1 MNDRYDINRNRIISQ
16 RSLRTFDRNVFPPNL
31 IPTGFAGESIPR
43 TFCIRNEIFPLVFDL
58 YLYTYICIHIVS
70 KFICFVPWI
79 EYAGIFGFVRSRRK
93 RWKNFDSFARD
104 CKLLFI
110 VWEKIS
116 RLMKRLWELLD
127 TLWETTPSLI
137 TLNGNNR
144 FVFSCESQIRY
155 HFPVVWFQIYNRLR
169 KKIFS
174 KINSSISKR
183 LFPFF
188 TTQLSV
194 KFDNSSAIVS
204 NKLETIILNAWVH
217 MIPINE

>member
-1 MNDRYDINRNRIISQ
+1 MIDTILIEIVLYRSDLFAPSIEMFFPQIWFQQDLAANRSPA
-16 RSLRTFDRNVFPPNL
+16 L
-31 IPTGFAGESIPR
+31 FASVMKYS
-43 TFCIRNEIFPLVFDL
+43 PLFS
-58 YLYTYICIHIVS
+58 TYIYIRIYMYPYS
-70 KFICFVPWI
+70 FEIYSFRSMNWI
-79 EYAGIFGFVRSRRK
+79 RGNFRVRSISAKEMKEFR
-93 RWKNFDSFARD
+93 
-104 CKLLFI
+104 LFR
-110 VWEKIS
+110 S
-116 RLMKRLWELLD
+116 RLQITFYCLGKNIKVNEKLWELLD
-127 TLWETTPSLI
+127 ALWETTPFLI
-137 TLNGNNR
+137 ILNGNNR

-188 TTQLSV
+188 TTHLSV

>member
-1 MNDRYDINRNRIISQ
+1 MYPYSFEIYLFRSMNW
-16 RSLRTFDRNVFPPNL
+16 
-31 IPTGFAGESIPR
+31 
-43 TFCIRNEIFPLVFDL
+43 IRGNFR
-58 YLYTYICIHIVS
+58 
-70 KFICFVPWI
+70 
-79 EYAGIFGFVRSRRK
+79 VRSISAKEMKEFRLFRS
-93 RWKNFDSFARD
+93 R
-104 CKLLFI
+104 LLFI

-127 TLWETTPSLI
+127 ALWETTPFLI
-137 TLNGNNR
+137 ILNGNNR

-188 TTQLSV
+188 TTHLSV